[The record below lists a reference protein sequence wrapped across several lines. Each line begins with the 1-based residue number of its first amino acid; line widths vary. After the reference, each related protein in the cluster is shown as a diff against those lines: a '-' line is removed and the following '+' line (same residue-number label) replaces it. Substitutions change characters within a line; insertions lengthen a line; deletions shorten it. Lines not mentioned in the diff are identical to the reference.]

1 MYNTEKELAKM
12 KTWKYSDKYFYVYFA
27 LQFALIAAGMIVNV
41 KVGVITMFMTFV
53 FTPLIIGRAT
63 ASAFGTDRCK
73 NIMTYL
79 FAFMGIFYFLEVLN
93 PNNVQAAWNIAIS
106 QYWIYPMAIGLI
118 VPIAIRDMKG
128 VHALLIIWSVFIII
142 AALKG
147 FYQKT
152 FGFNAGERYFLYV
165 LGGWR
170 THIIWSGIRYFS
182 FFSDAANYGVHSA
195 LAASVLG
202 ISAIHTKKPSL
213 KTLYTFAAL
222 CGIYGMGISGT
233 RAAVAVPLAALAL
246 YIVLSKN
253 VKGAV
258 FLLTIFSF
266 FFFTNIGNGNQY
278 VRKMRSA
285 FRPDKDASYM
295 VRVENRRHMKELMR
309 TRIIGYGI
317 GLSKGERFSP
327 RDIMPYPPDSWLVS
341 VWVET
346 GIIGLILYLSVHGV
360 LFAWCSWLLLFKL
373 RNKQLRGL
381 LAAWLCMAA
390 GFFLSAYVN
399 DVMQYPNT
407 IPVYTS
413 FALCLAGPYIEENIR
428 KEEKSDS
435 AEPETPKRKYRY
447 YKETV

>member
-1 MYNTEKELAKM
+1 
-12 KTWKYSDKYFYVYFA
+12 
-27 LQFALIAAGMIVNV
+27 
-41 KVGVITMFMTFV
+41 
-53 FTPLIIGRAT
+53 
-63 ASAFGTDRCK
+63 
-73 NIMTYL
+73 
-79 FAFMGIFYFLEVLN
+79 
-93 PNNVQAAWNIAIS
+93 
-106 QYWIYPMAIGLI
+106 
-118 VPIAIRDMKG
+118 
-128 VHALLIIWSVFIII
+128 
-142 AALKG
+142 
-147 FYQKT
+147 
-152 FGFNAGERYFLYV
+152 
-165 LGGWR
+165 
-170 THIIWSGIRYFS
+170 
-182 FFSDAANYGVHSA
+182 
-195 LAASVLG
+195 
-202 ISAIHTKKPSL
+202 
-213 KTLYTFAAL
+213 
-222 CGIYGMGISGT
+222 
-233 RAAVAVPLAALAL
+233 
-246 YIVLSKN
+246 
-253 VKGAV
+253 
-258 FLLTIFSF
+258 
-266 FFFTNIGNGNQY
+266 
-278 VRKMRSA
+278 
-285 FRPDKDASYM
+285 
-295 VRVENRRHMKELMR
+295 MKELMR